1 MAMSS
6 LSQMSVVPPLVKQE
20 LQSLFGESLRYWR
33 KWQRRVV
40 HGCSHGEAARSD
52 DNKNKGEQAHV
63 VTTAAAADA
72 AAMLDP
78 GRCGLLTF
86 GGWGF
91 EGEAIIA
98 ISSRSSASVTPPLL
112 KRELRSL
119 FGEFLLYWRK

>member
-1 MAMSS
+1 MAAIHGSS
-6 LSQMSVVPPLVKQE
+6 H
-20 LQSLFGESLRYWR
+20 R
-33 KWQRRVV
+33 
-40 HGCSHGEAARSD
+40 EAARSD
-52 DNKNKGEQAHV
+52 DDKCKGEQAHV

-78 GRCGLLTF
+78 GRLTF

-119 FGEFLLYWRK
+119 LGEFLLYWRK